1 MDGSRRAPNPLLISR
16 RESFLTHSTMFP
28 TAYRYVLPGTARPSA
43 SSFLGYSMSAEKKTS
58 NGAPFSICERKFPED
73 PVLTRTVQPVA
84 FSKLAV
90 ISFIAYIRSAAA
102 DTVTVPQGFCANCDA
117 GAASAAALVKSGA
130 ARARQASATD
140 NVL

>member
-16 RESFLTHSTMFP
+16 RESFLTHSAIFP
-28 TAYRYVLPGTARPSA
+28 TANGYVLPGAARPSA

-58 NGAPFSICERKFPED
+58 KGAPFSICERKFPED

-90 ISFIAYIRSAAA
+90 LSFITYISSPAAA
-102 DTVTVPQGFCANCDA
+102 TVTVPQGFCANCDA
-117 GAASAAALVKSGA
+117 DAGSAALLVKSGA
-130 ARARQASATD
+130 AHAR
-140 NVL
+140 